1 MKKVLCALAVGAML
15 LLGCTKGLENRV
27 SVLEQKVASLE
38 EIVAAMDLEV
48 DGLSQIVSNLQDKVY
63 VTGVDPIKDAA
74 GNITG
79 YRISF
84 TEGEPVVISNGQTGP
99 QGDKGVAG
107 LTPTIDMFEGE
118 WYWKYEGG
126 DWILDSNGK
135 KIPAVK
141 KLDFEIG
148 ADGHLYVTIQDGSKI
163 DLGLVK
169 GADGQNGA
177 PGAPGEKGD
186 QGDAWFDAVT
196 VDEEAGTVTIS
207 VKDSEHDIVL
217 PLYQFTFKVTV
228 PENIPPTAGAEVELT
243 YAINEAAA
251 ATTVVRA
258 YPSKGL
264 EAVVDRTANKVVVTL
279 GTVAGYV
286 DLYAINNAT
295 GDIKA
300 QTVEFAAGELVTV
313 NVKETELV
321 LAPDASGA
329 VEIPVSTACQYDVV
343 VPDWA
348 TATVAPASKAV
359 RDEVI
364 TVKASAANTT
374 ANDFTGY
381 VVLKDKET
389 AAELFKVALVQ
400 KNYYPSLIADA
411 EGETIE
417 WAESFDIYRYESDI
431 PSGQPNISKKGV
443 FTIALSD
450 DFSKGVY
457 KISNM
462 FYADSYYGEGYQS
475 ISNKGGEYYADI
487 EGDVLTIMR
496 DGSVKSYGFSSDI
509 AVKYNAEDK
518 TFAID
523 TPVKAMVYY
532 APLANRQCFIANYTA
547 EVKQAPKELDP
558 ALAALVGTW
567 KESFTYQ
574 PTYGDP
580 VAYSD
585 NEFTIEATEDGK
597 LLVRNIAKF
606 SMHGSEGSGTWIA
619 ELSEDGKTLT
629 LSDENPNSPS
639 HNVAGP
645 VTGAIL
651 TLSDDGMTLSSEK
664 FLYSS
669 QYSPYLKDYVA
680 VKNAESANPLEQFV
694 GPWSETFV
702 NKPYS
707 WSSETVYS
715 GEFTVSVV
723 DGKLYFENMFGFGS
737 YGAGKFYGTL
747 SDDGKTISLEDAEQ
761 YGHPYFGPM
770 TYAGPI
776 TLTVEGNTLKVAS
789 AYDNAVANYVA
800 TKK

>member
-1 MKKVLCALAVGAML
+1 MKKVLCALAAGAML

-48 DGLSQIVSNLQDKVY
+48 DGLSQIVSNLQEKVY
-63 VTGVDPIKDAA
+63 VTGVTELKDAA
-74 GNITG
+74 GNVTG
-79 YRISF
+79 YEISF
-84 TEGEPVVISNGQTGP
+84 TQGNPVVISNGQTGP

-107 LTPTIDMFEGE
+107 LTPTIDMFDGE

-177 PGAPGEKGD
+177 PGDKGD

-228 PENIPPTAGAEVELT
+228 PENIPPTAGAEIELT

-264 EAVVDRTANKVVVTL
+264 EVVVDRTANKVVVTL

-389 AAELFKVALVQ
+389 TAELFKVAVVQ

-411 EGETIE
+411 EGETIQ
-417 WAESFDIYRYESDI
+417 WAESFDLYRYESDI
-431 PSGQPNISKKGV
+431 TTGKPKASIKNV
-443 FTIALSD
+443 FTVALSD

-462 FYADSYYGEGYQS
+462 FKADMYYNQGQM
-475 ISNKGGEYYADI
+475 ISNKGGEYYADV
-487 EGDVLTIMR
+487 EGNVLTIKYK
-496 DGSVKSYGFSSDI
+496 GSTLSYGFSKDFNLVYDAEAQTITSAAPI
-509 AVKYNAEDK
+509 A
-518 TFAID
+518 T
-523 TPVKAMVYY
+523 Y
-532 APLANRQCFIANYTA
+532 AYGGVLANRDCFVVNYSVAVKVEAPVQEGSIAGTWDQVASVGGSAANSTVTIAVDGTTVTLTDFLYAGVTVTGTLNGDTVTIPANTMISNSTGPITADLVLTISADKKTITAPDFNIGGWINVTGYTA
-547 EVKQAPKELDP
+547 TKQGGDDAESSFDVTAICGEYWETFSGFWPTAGTTVIEVSDDP
-558 ALAALVGTW
+558 NYDVKITFF
-567 KESFTYQ
+567 K
-574 PTYGDP
+574 PTYGTNYD
-580 VAYSD
+580 VAYGNVSGD
-585 NEFTIEATEDGK
+585 GKVITIAAFQSVMFGSCPEFTITVDGT
-597 LLVRNIAKF
+597 N
-606 SMHGSEGSGTWIA
+606 
-619 ELSEDGKTLT
+619 
-629 LSDENPNSPS
+629 
-639 HNVAGP
+639 
-645 VTGAIL
+645 
-651 TLSDDGMTLSSEK
+651 LSS
-664 FLYSS
+664 
-669 QYSPYLKDYVA
+669 DYGG
-680 VKNAESANPLEQFV
+680 NL
-694 GPWSETFV
+694 
-702 NKPYS
+702 
-707 WSSETVYS
+707 VY
-715 GEFTVSVV
+715 TA
-723 DGKLYFENMFGFGS
+723 M
-737 YGAGKFYGTL
+737 
-747 SDDGKTISLEDAEQ
+747 
-761 YGHPYFGPM
+761 
-770 TYAGPI
+770 
-776 TLTVEGNTLKVAS
+776 
-789 AYDNAVANYVA
+789 
-800 TKK
+800 KK

>member
-1 MKKVLCALAVGAML
+1 MKKVLCALAASAML

-48 DGLSQIVSNLQDKVY
+48 DGLSQIVSNLQNKVY

-74 GNITG
+74 GNVTG
-79 YRISF
+79 YEISF

-107 LTPTIDMFEGE
+107 LTPTIDMFTDGQ

-177 PGAPGEKGD
+177 PGEKGD

-196 VDEEAGTVTIS
+196 VNEEAGTVTIS

-389 AAELFKVALVQ
+389 AAELFKVAVVQ

-411 EGETIE
+411 EGETIQWE
-417 WAESFDIYRYESDI
+417 ETFDLYRYESDI
-431 PSGQPNISKKGV
+431 TTGKPKASFKNV
-443 FTIALSD
+443 FTVALSD

-462 FYADSYYGEGYQS
+462 FKADVYYNQGQMVS
-475 ISNKGGEYYADI
+475 AKGGEYYADI
-487 EGDVLTIMR
+487 EGNIVTIKTN
-496 DGSVKSYGFSSDI
+496 GSVMSYGFSKDFDLAYDAEAQTMTASAPI
-509 AVKYNAEDK
+509 AA
-518 TFAID
+518 
-523 TPVKAMVYY
+523 Y
-532 APLANRQCFIANYTA
+532 AYGGVLANRDCFVANYNVA
-547 EVKQAPKELDP
+547 VKQPEVPSGIDVTALYGTYNEDVADPYSITGVKETLVVSASDDSSYDLKMLFFYTEGESSSSYDMGYGKVSADGKSITVTIPGNSNFYGHVNDFVLNIEGETISGMYAGKYSYSASKPASFDVTALYGEYWETFSGYWPTPGTTVIEASDDP
-558 ALAALVGTW
+558 NYDVKITFFKPMYG
-567 KESFTYQ
+567 STY
-574 PTYGDP
+574 D
-580 VAYSD
+580 VAYGNVSGD
-585 NEFTIEATEDGK
+585 GKVITVAAFTSNMFGSCPEFTITVDGT
-597 LLVRNIAKF
+597 N
-606 SMHGSEGSGTWIA
+606 
-619 ELSEDGKTLT
+619 
-629 LSDENPNSPS
+629 
-639 HNVAGP
+639 
-645 VTGAIL
+645 
-651 TLSDDGMTLSSEK
+651 LSSNYGGN
-664 FLYSS
+664 LAYT
-669 QYSPYLKDYVA
+669 A
-680 VKNAESANPLEQFV
+680 VRK
-694 GPWSETFV
+694 
-702 NKPYS
+702 
-707 WSSETVYS
+707 
-715 GEFTVSVV
+715 
-723 DGKLYFENMFGFGS
+723 
-737 YGAGKFYGTL
+737 
-747 SDDGKTISLEDAEQ
+747 
-761 YGHPYFGPM
+761 
-770 TYAGPI
+770 
-776 TLTVEGNTLKVAS
+776 
-789 AYDNAVANYVA
+789 
-800 TKK
+800 

>member
-1 MKKVLCALAVGAML
+1 MKKVLCALAAGAML

-48 DGLSQIVSNLQDKVY
+48 DGLSQIVSNLQNKVY

-74 GNITG
+74 GNVTG
-79 YRISF
+79 YEISF

-107 LTPTIDMFEGE
+107 LTPTIDMFTDGQ

-177 PGAPGEKGD
+177 PGDKGD

-228 PENIPPTAGAEVELT
+228 PENIPPTAGAEIELT

-389 AAELFKVALVQ
+389 AAELFKVAVVQ

-411 EGETIE
+411 EGETIQ
-417 WAESFDIYRYESDI
+417 WAESFDLYRYESDI
-431 PSGQPNISKKGV
+431 TTGKPKASIKNV
-443 FTIALSD
+443 FTVALSD

-462 FYADSYYGEGYQS
+462 FKADMYYNQGQM
-475 ISNKGGEYYADI
+475 ISNKGGEYYADV
-487 EGDVLTIMR
+487 EGNVLTIKYK
-496 DGSVKSYGFSSDI
+496 GSTLSYGFSKDFNLVYDAEAQTITSAAPI
-509 AVKYNAEDK
+509 A
-518 TFAID
+518 T
-523 TPVKAMVYY
+523 Y
-532 APLANRQCFIANYTA
+532 AYGGVLANRDCFVVNYSVAVKVEAPVQEGSIAGTWDQVASVGGSAANSTVTIAVDGTTVTLTDFLYAGVTVTGTLNGDTVTIPANTMISNSTGPITADLVLTISADKKTITAPDFNIGGWINVTGYTA
-547 EVKQAPKELDP
+547 TKQGGDDAESSFDVTAICGEYWETFSGFWPTAGTTVIEVSDDP
-558 ALAALVGTW
+558 NYDVKITFF
-567 KESFTYQ
+567 K
-574 PTYGDP
+574 PTYGTNYD
-580 VAYSD
+580 VAYGNVSGD
-585 NEFTIEATEDGK
+585 GKVITIAAFQSVMFGSCPEFTITVDGT
-597 LLVRNIAKF
+597 N
-606 SMHGSEGSGTWIA
+606 
-619 ELSEDGKTLT
+619 
-629 LSDENPNSPS
+629 
-639 HNVAGP
+639 
-645 VTGAIL
+645 
-651 TLSDDGMTLSSEK
+651 LSS
-664 FLYSS
+664 
-669 QYSPYLKDYVA
+669 DYGG
-680 VKNAESANPLEQFV
+680 NL
-694 GPWSETFV
+694 
-702 NKPYS
+702 
-707 WSSETVYS
+707 VY
-715 GEFTVSVV
+715 TA
-723 DGKLYFENMFGFGS
+723 M
-737 YGAGKFYGTL
+737 
-747 SDDGKTISLEDAEQ
+747 
-761 YGHPYFGPM
+761 
-770 TYAGPI
+770 
-776 TLTVEGNTLKVAS
+776 
-789 AYDNAVANYVA
+789 
-800 TKK
+800 KK

>member
-1 MKKVLCALAVGAML
+1 MKKVLCALAAGAML

-48 DGLSQIVSNLQDKVY
+48 DGLSQIVSNLQNKVY

-74 GNITG
+74 GNVTG
-79 YRISF
+79 YEISF

-107 LTPTIDMFEGE
+107 LTPTIDMFTDGQ

-177 PGAPGEKGD
+177 PGDKGD

-228 PENIPPTAGAEVELT
+228 PENIPPTAGAEIELT

-264 EAVVDRTANKVVVTL
+264 EVVVDRTANKVVVTL

-389 AAELFKVALVQ
+389 AAELFKVAVVQ

-411 EGETIE
+411 EGETIQ
-417 WAESFDIYRYESDI
+417 WAESFDLYRYESDI
-431 PSGQPNISKKGV
+431 TTGKPKASIKNV
-443 FTIALSD
+443 FTVALSD

-462 FYADSYYGEGYQS
+462 FKADMYYNQGQM
-475 ISNKGGEYYADI
+475 ISNKGGEYYADV
-487 EGDVLTIMR
+487 EGNVLTIKYK
-496 DGSVKSYGFSSDI
+496 GSTLSYGFSKDFNLVYDAEAQTITSAAPI
-509 AVKYNAEDK
+509 A
-518 TFAID
+518 T
-523 TPVKAMVYY
+523 Y
-532 APLANRQCFIANYTA
+532 AYGGVLANRDCFVVNYSVAVKVEAPVQEGSIAGTWDQVASVGGSAANSTVTIAVDGTTVTLTDFLYAGVTVTGTLNGDTVTIPANTMISNSTGPITADLVLTISADKKTITAPDFNIGGWINVTGYTA
-547 EVKQAPKELDP
+547 TKQGGDDAESSFDVTAICGEYWETFSGFWPTAGTTVIEVSDDP
-558 ALAALVGTW
+558 NYDVKITFF
-567 KESFTYQ
+567 K
-574 PTYGDP
+574 PTYGTNYD
-580 VAYSD
+580 VAYGNVSGD
-585 NEFTIEATEDGK
+585 GKVITIAAFQSVMFGSCPEFTITVDGT
-597 LLVRNIAKF
+597 N
-606 SMHGSEGSGTWIA
+606 
-619 ELSEDGKTLT
+619 
-629 LSDENPNSPS
+629 
-639 HNVAGP
+639 
-645 VTGAIL
+645 
-651 TLSDDGMTLSSEK
+651 LSS
-664 FLYSS
+664 
-669 QYSPYLKDYVA
+669 DYGG
-680 VKNAESANPLEQFV
+680 NL
-694 GPWSETFV
+694 
-702 NKPYS
+702 
-707 WSSETVYS
+707 VY
-715 GEFTVSVV
+715 TA
-723 DGKLYFENMFGFGS
+723 M
-737 YGAGKFYGTL
+737 
-747 SDDGKTISLEDAEQ
+747 
-761 YGHPYFGPM
+761 
-770 TYAGPI
+770 
-776 TLTVEGNTLKVAS
+776 
-789 AYDNAVANYVA
+789 
-800 TKK
+800 KK

>member
-1 MKKVLCALAVGAML
+1 MKKVLCALAAGAML

-48 DGLSQIVSNLQDKVY
+48 DGLSQIVSNLQNKVY

-74 GNITG
+74 GNVTG
-79 YRISF
+79 YEISF

-107 LTPTIDMFEGE
+107 LTPTIDMFDGE

-264 EAVVDRTANKVVVTL
+264 EVVVDRTANKVVVTL

-389 AAELFKVALVQ
+389 AAELFKVAVVQ

-411 EGETIE
+411 EGETIQWE
-417 WAESFDIYRYESDI
+417 ETFDLYRYESDI
-431 PSGQPNISKKGV
+431 TSGKPKASIKNV
-443 FTIALSD
+443 FTVALSD

-462 FYADSYYGEGYQS
+462 FKADMYYNQGQM
-475 ISNKGGEYYADI
+475 ISNKGGEYYADV
-487 EGDVLTIMR
+487 EGNVLTIKYK
-496 DGSVKSYGFSSDI
+496 GSTLSYGFSKDINLVYDAEAQTITAAALIATYAYGGVLANKECFVVNYSVAVKVEAPVQEGSIAGTWDQVASVGGAAANSTVTI
-509 AVKYNAEDK
+509 AVDGTTVTLTDFLYEGVVVTGTLNG
-518 TFAID
+518 D
-523 TPVKAMVYY
+523 TITIPE
-532 APLANRQCFIANYTA
+532 YTMISTSTG
-547 EVKQAPKELDP
+547 P
-558 ALAALVGTW
+558 
-567 KESFTYQ
+567 
-574 PTYGDP
+574 
-580 VAYSD
+580 
-585 NEFTIEATEDGK
+585 I
-597 LLVRNIAKF
+597 
-606 SMHGSEGSGTWIA
+606 IA
-619 ELSEDGKTLT
+619 ELVLTISADKKTIT
-629 LSDENPNSPS
+629 APDF
-639 HNVAGP
+639 NVGGWID
-645 VTGAIL
+645 VTGYTATKQGGDDAESSFDVTAICGEYWE
-651 TLSDDGMTLSSEK
+651 TFSGYWPTPGTTVIEVSDDPNYDVKMTFFKPMYGST
-664 FLYSS
+664 Y
-669 QYSPYLKDYVA
+669 DVA
-680 VKNAESANPLEQFV
+680 YGTVNAD
-694 GPWSETFV
+694 G
-702 NKPYS
+702 
-707 WSSETVYS
+707 TVITIAA
-715 GEFTVSVV
+715 FTS
-723 DGKLYFENMFGFGS
+723 NMFGPCSAFDITVD
-737 YGAGKFYGTL
+737 GTNL
-747 SDDGKTISLEDAEQ
+747 SGN
-761 YGHPYFGPM
+761 
-770 TYAGPI
+770 YAGA
-776 TLTVEGNTLKVAS
+776 L
-789 AYDNAVANYVA
+789 AYTAI
-800 TKK
+800 KK

>member
-1 MKKVLCALAVGAML
+1 MKKVLCALAAGAML

-48 DGLSQIVSNLQDKVY
+48 DGLSQIVSNLQNKVY

-74 GNITG
+74 GNVTG
-79 YRISF
+79 YEISF

-99 QGDKGVAG
+99 QGDKGIAG
-107 LTPTIDMFEGE
+107 LTPTIDMFTDGQ

-177 PGAPGEKGD
+177 PGDKGD

-228 PENIPPTAGAEVELT
+228 PENIPPTAGAEIELT

-389 AAELFKVALVQ
+389 AAELFKVAVVQ

-411 EGETIE
+411 EGETIQ
-417 WAESFDIYRYESDI
+417 WAESFDLYRYESDI
-431 PSGQPNISKKGV
+431 TTGKPKASIKNV
-443 FTIALSD
+443 FTVALSD

-462 FYADSYYGEGYQS
+462 FKADMYYNQGQM
-475 ISNKGGEYYADI
+475 ISNKGGEYYADV
-487 EGDVLTIMR
+487 EGNVLTIKYK
-496 DGSVKSYGFSSDI
+496 GSTLSYGFSKDFNLVYDAEAQTITSAAPI
-509 AVKYNAEDK
+509 A
-518 TFAID
+518 T
-523 TPVKAMVYY
+523 Y
-532 APLANRQCFIANYTA
+532 AYGGVLANRDCFVVNYSVAVKVEAPVQEGSIAGTWDQVASVGGSAANSTVTIAVDGTTVTLTDFLYAGVTVTGTLNGDTVTIPANTMISNSTGPITADLVLTISADKKTITAPDFNIGGWINVTGYTA
-547 EVKQAPKELDP
+547 TKQGGDDAESSFDVTAICGEYWETFSGFWPTAGTTVIEVSDDP
-558 ALAALVGTW
+558 NYDVKITFF
-567 KESFTYQ
+567 K
-574 PTYGDP
+574 PTYGTNYD
-580 VAYSD
+580 VAYGNVSGD
-585 NEFTIEATEDGK
+585 GKVITIAAFQSVMFGSCPEFTITVDGT
-597 LLVRNIAKF
+597 N
-606 SMHGSEGSGTWIA
+606 
-619 ELSEDGKTLT
+619 
-629 LSDENPNSPS
+629 
-639 HNVAGP
+639 
-645 VTGAIL
+645 
-651 TLSDDGMTLSSEK
+651 LSS
-664 FLYSS
+664 
-669 QYSPYLKDYVA
+669 DYGG
-680 VKNAESANPLEQFV
+680 NL
-694 GPWSETFV
+694 
-702 NKPYS
+702 
-707 WSSETVYS
+707 VY
-715 GEFTVSVV
+715 TA
-723 DGKLYFENMFGFGS
+723 M
-737 YGAGKFYGTL
+737 
-747 SDDGKTISLEDAEQ
+747 
-761 YGHPYFGPM
+761 
-770 TYAGPI
+770 
-776 TLTVEGNTLKVAS
+776 
-789 AYDNAVANYVA
+789 
-800 TKK
+800 KK

>member
-1 MKKVLCALAVGAML
+1 MKKVLCALAAGAML

-48 DGLSQIVSNLQDKVY
+48 DGLSQIVSNLQNKEY

-74 GNITG
+74 GNVTG
-79 YRISF
+79 YEISF

-107 LTPTIDMFEGE
+107 LTPTIDMFDGE

-169 GADGQNGA
+169 GADGQN
-177 PGAPGEKGD
+177 GAPGEKGD

-264 EAVVDRTANKVVVTL
+264 EVVVDRTANKVVVTL

-389 AAELFKVALVQ
+389 AAELFKVAVVQ

-411 EGETIE
+411 EGETIQ
-417 WAESFDIYRYESDI
+417 WAESFDLYRYESDI
-431 PSGQPNISKKGV
+431 TTGKPKASIKNV
-443 FTIALSD
+443 FTVALSD

-462 FYADSYYGEGYQS
+462 FKADMYYNQGQM
-475 ISNKGGEYYADI
+475 ISNKGGEYYADV
-487 EGDVLTIMR
+487 EGNVLTIKYK
-496 DGSVKSYGFSSDI
+496 GSTLSYGFSKDFNLVYDAEAQTITSAAPI
-509 AVKYNAEDK
+509 A
-518 TFAID
+518 T
-523 TPVKAMVYY
+523 Y
-532 APLANRQCFIANYTA
+532 AYGGVLANRDCFVVNYSVAVKVEAPVQEGSIAGTWDQVASVGGSAANSTVTIAVDGTTVTLTDFLYAGVTVTGTLNGDTVTIPANTMISNSTGPITADLVLTISADKKTITAPDFNIGGWINVTGYTA
-547 EVKQAPKELDP
+547 TKQGGDDAESSFDVTAICGEYWETFSGFWPTAGTTVIEVSDDP
-558 ALAALVGTW
+558 NYDVKITFF
-567 KESFTYQ
+567 K
-574 PTYGDP
+574 PTYGTNYD
-580 VAYSD
+580 VAYGNVSGD
-585 NEFTIEATEDGK
+585 GKVITIAAFQSVMFGSCPEFTITVDGT
-597 LLVRNIAKF
+597 N
-606 SMHGSEGSGTWIA
+606 
-619 ELSEDGKTLT
+619 
-629 LSDENPNSPS
+629 
-639 HNVAGP
+639 
-645 VTGAIL
+645 
-651 TLSDDGMTLSSEK
+651 LSS
-664 FLYSS
+664 
-669 QYSPYLKDYVA
+669 DYGG
-680 VKNAESANPLEQFV
+680 NL
-694 GPWSETFV
+694 
-702 NKPYS
+702 
-707 WSSETVYS
+707 VY
-715 GEFTVSVV
+715 TA
-723 DGKLYFENMFGFGS
+723 M
-737 YGAGKFYGTL
+737 
-747 SDDGKTISLEDAEQ
+747 
-761 YGHPYFGPM
+761 
-770 TYAGPI
+770 
-776 TLTVEGNTLKVAS
+776 
-789 AYDNAVANYVA
+789 
-800 TKK
+800 KK

>member
-1 MKKVLCALAVGAML
+1 MKKVLCALAAGAML

-38 EIVAAMDLEV
+38 EIVAALDVEMDGVSNIL
-48 DGLSQIVSNLQDKVY
+48 SNLQDKVY
-63 VTGVDPIKDAA
+63 VTGVTELKDAA
-74 GNITG
+74 GNVTG
-79 YRISF
+79 YEISF

-107 LTPTIDMFEGE
+107 LTPTIDMFTDGQ

-177 PGAPGEKGD
+177 PGDKGD

-228 PENIPPTAGAEVELT
+228 PENIPPTAGAEIELT

-264 EAVVDRTANKVVVTL
+264 EVVVDRTANKVVVTL

-389 AAELFKVALVQ
+389 AAELFKVAVVQ

-411 EGETIE
+411 EGETIQ
-417 WAESFDIYRYESDI
+417 WAESFDLYRYESDI
-431 PSGQPNISKKGV
+431 TTGKPKASIKNV
-443 FTIALSD
+443 FTVALSD

-462 FYADSYYGEGYQS
+462 FKADMYYNQGQM
-475 ISNKGGEYYADI
+475 ISNKGGEYYADV
-487 EGDVLTIMR
+487 EGNVLTIKYK
-496 DGSVKSYGFSSDI
+496 GSTLSYGFSKDFNLVYDAEAQTITSAAPI
-509 AVKYNAEDK
+509 A
-518 TFAID
+518 T
-523 TPVKAMVYY
+523 Y
-532 APLANRQCFIANYTA
+532 AYGGVLANRDCFVVNYSVAVKVEAPVQEGSIAGTWDQVASVGGSAANSTVTIAVDGTTVTLTDFLYAGVTVTGTLNGDTVTIPANTMISNSTGPITADLVLTISADKKTITAPDFNIGGWINVTGYTA
-547 EVKQAPKELDP
+547 TKQGGDDAESSFDVTAICGEYWETFSGFWPTAGTTVIEVSDDP
-558 ALAALVGTW
+558 NYDVKITFF
-567 KESFTYQ
+567 K
-574 PTYGDP
+574 PTYGTNYD
-580 VAYSD
+580 VAYGNVSGD
-585 NEFTIEATEDGK
+585 GKVITIAAFQSVMFGSCPEFTITVDGT
-597 LLVRNIAKF
+597 N
-606 SMHGSEGSGTWIA
+606 
-619 ELSEDGKTLT
+619 
-629 LSDENPNSPS
+629 
-639 HNVAGP
+639 
-645 VTGAIL
+645 
-651 TLSDDGMTLSSEK
+651 LSSNYGGN
-664 FLYSS
+664 LAYT
-669 QYSPYLKDYVA
+669 A
-680 VKNAESANPLEQFV
+680 VRK
-694 GPWSETFV
+694 
-702 NKPYS
+702 
-707 WSSETVYS
+707 
-715 GEFTVSVV
+715 
-723 DGKLYFENMFGFGS
+723 
-737 YGAGKFYGTL
+737 
-747 SDDGKTISLEDAEQ
+747 
-761 YGHPYFGPM
+761 
-770 TYAGPI
+770 
-776 TLTVEGNTLKVAS
+776 
-789 AYDNAVANYVA
+789 
-800 TKK
+800 

>member
-1 MKKVLCALAVGAML
+1 MKKVLCALAAGAML

-48 DGLSQIVSNLQDKVY
+48 DGLSQIVSNLQNKVY

-74 GNITG
+74 GNVTG
-79 YRISF
+79 YEISF

-99 QGDKGVAG
+99 QGDKGIAG
-107 LTPTIDMFEGE
+107 LTPTIDMFTDGQ

-177 PGAPGEKGD
+177 PGDKGD

-228 PENIPPTAGAEVELT
+228 PENIPPTAGAEIELT

-264 EAVVDRTANKVVVTL
+264 EVVVDRTANKVVVTL

-389 AAELFKVALVQ
+389 AAELFKVAVVQ

-411 EGETIE
+411 EGETIQ
-417 WAESFDIYRYESDI
+417 WAESFDLYRYESDI
-431 PSGQPNISKKGV
+431 TTGKPKASFKNV
-443 FTIALSD
+443 FTVALSD

-462 FYADSYYGEGYQS
+462 FKADMYYNQGQM
-475 ISNKGGEYYADI
+475 ISNKGGEYYADV
-487 EGDVLTIMR
+487 EGNVLTIKYK
-496 DGSVKSYGFSSDI
+496 GSTLSYGFSKDFNLVYDAEAQTITSAAPI
-509 AVKYNAEDK
+509 A
-518 TFAID
+518 T
-523 TPVKAMVYY
+523 Y
-532 APLANRQCFIANYTA
+532 AYGGVLANRDCFVVNYSVAVKVEAPVQEGSIAGTWDQVASVGGSAANSTVTIAVDGTTVTLTDFLYAGVTVTGTLNGDTVTIPANTMISNSTGPITADLVLTISADKKTITAPDFNIGGWINVTGYTA
-547 EVKQAPKELDP
+547 TKQGGDDAESSFDVTAICGEYWETFSGFWPTAGTTVIEVSDDP
-558 ALAALVGTW
+558 NYDVKITFF
-567 KESFTYQ
+567 K
-574 PTYGDP
+574 PTYGTNYD
-580 VAYSD
+580 VAYGNVSGD
-585 NEFTIEATEDGK
+585 GKVITIAAFQSVMFGSCPEFTITVDGT
-597 LLVRNIAKF
+597 N
-606 SMHGSEGSGTWIA
+606 
-619 ELSEDGKTLT
+619 
-629 LSDENPNSPS
+629 
-639 HNVAGP
+639 
-645 VTGAIL
+645 
-651 TLSDDGMTLSSEK
+651 LSS
-664 FLYSS
+664 
-669 QYSPYLKDYVA
+669 DYGG
-680 VKNAESANPLEQFV
+680 NL
-694 GPWSETFV
+694 
-702 NKPYS
+702 
-707 WSSETVYS
+707 VY
-715 GEFTVSVV
+715 TA
-723 DGKLYFENMFGFGS
+723 M
-737 YGAGKFYGTL
+737 
-747 SDDGKTISLEDAEQ
+747 
-761 YGHPYFGPM
+761 
-770 TYAGPI
+770 
-776 TLTVEGNTLKVAS
+776 
-789 AYDNAVANYVA
+789 
-800 TKK
+800 KK

>member
-1 MKKVLCALAVGAML
+1 ML

-38 EIVAAMDLEV
+38 EIVAALDVEMDGVSNIL
-48 DGLSQIVSNLQDKVY
+48 SNLQDKVY
-63 VTGVDPIKDAA
+63 VTGVTELKDAA
-74 GNITG
+74 GNVTG
-79 YRISF
+79 YEISF

-107 LTPTIDMFEGE
+107 LTPTIDMFDGE

-177 PGAPGEKGD
+177 PGEKGD

-228 PENIPPTAGAEVELT
+228 PENIPPTAGADVELT

-389 AAELFKVALVQ
+389 AAELFKVAVVQ

-411 EGETIE
+411 EGETIQWE
-417 WAESFDIYRYESDI
+417 ETFDLYRYESDI
-431 PSGQPNISKKGV
+431 TTGKPKASFKNV
-443 FTIALSD
+443 FTVALSD

-462 FYADSYYGEGYQS
+462 FKADVYYNQGQM
-475 ISNKGGEYYADI
+475 ISGKGGEYYADV
-487 EGDVLTIMR
+487 EGNVLTINCKE
-496 DGSVKSYGFSSDI
+496 SVISYHFSDDI
-509 AVKYNAEDK
+509 ELVYDAEAQ
-518 TFAID
+518 TMTASAPIA
-523 TPVKAMVYY
+523 TY
-532 APLANRQCFIANYTA
+532 AYGGVLANRDCFVANYNVA
-547 EVKQAPKELDP
+547 VKQPEVPSGIDVTALYGTYNEDVADPYSITGVKETLVVSASDDSSYDLKMLFFYTEGETSYSYDMGYGKVSADGKSITVTIPGNSNFYGPVNDFVLNIEGETISGMYAGKYSYSASKPASFDVTAICGEYWETFSGYWPAPGTTVIEVSDDP
-558 ALAALVGTW
+558 NYDVKITFFKPMYG
-567 KESFTYQ
+567 STY
-574 PTYGDP
+574 D
-580 VAYSD
+580 VAYGNVSGD
-585 NEFTIEATEDGK
+585 GKVITVAAFTSNMFGACPEFTITVDGTNLSSDYGGK
-597 LLVRNIAKF
+597 L
-606 SMHGSEGSGTWIA
+606 
-619 ELSEDGKTLT
+619 
-629 LSDENPNSPS
+629 
-639 HNVAGP
+639 
-645 VTGAIL
+645 
-651 TLSDDGMTLSSEK
+651 
-664 FLYSS
+664 
-669 QYSPYLKDYVA
+669 
-680 VKNAESANPLEQFV
+680 
-694 GPWSETFV
+694 
-702 NKPYS
+702 
-707 WSSETVYS
+707 
-715 GEFTVSVV
+715 
-723 DGKLYFENMFGFGS
+723 
-737 YGAGKFYGTL
+737 
-747 SDDGKTISLEDAEQ
+747 
-761 YGHPYFGPM
+761 
-770 TYAGPI
+770 TYTAM
-776 TLTVEGNTLKVAS
+776 
-789 AYDNAVANYVA
+789 
-800 TKK
+800 KK

>member
-1 MKKVLCALAVGAML
+1 MKKVLCALAAGAML

-48 DGLSQIVSNLQDKVY
+48 DGLSQIVSNLQNKVY

-74 GNITG
+74 GNVTG
-79 YRISF
+79 YEISF

-107 LTPTIDMFEGE
+107 LTPTIDMFDGE

-126 DWILDSNGK
+126 DWILDSNGN

-177 PGAPGEKGD
+177 PGDKGD

-228 PENIPPTAGAEVELT
+228 PENIPPTAGAEIELT

-264 EAVVDRTANKVVVTL
+264 EVVVDRTANKVVVTL

-389 AAELFKVALVQ
+389 AAELFKVAVVQ

-411 EGETIE
+411 EGETIQ
-417 WAESFDIYRYESDI
+417 WAESFDLYRYESDI
-431 PSGQPNISKKGV
+431 TTGKPKASIKNV
-443 FTIALSD
+443 FTVALSD

-462 FYADSYYGEGYQS
+462 FKADMYYNQGQM
-475 ISNKGGEYYADI
+475 ISNKGGEYYADV
-487 EGDVLTIMR
+487 EGNVLTIKYK
-496 DGSVKSYGFSSDI
+496 GSTLSYGFSKDFNLVYDAEAQTITSAAPI
-509 AVKYNAEDK
+509 A
-518 TFAID
+518 T
-523 TPVKAMVYY
+523 Y
-532 APLANRQCFIANYTA
+532 AYGGVLANRDCFVVNYSVAVKVEAPVQEGSIAGTWDQVASVGGSAANSTVTIAVDGTTVTLTDFLYAGVTVTGTLNGDTVTIPANTMISNSTGPITADLVLTISADKKTITAPDFNIGGWINVTGYTA
-547 EVKQAPKELDP
+547 TKQGGDDAESSFDVTAICGEYWETFSGFWPTAGTTVIEVSDDP
-558 ALAALVGTW
+558 NYDVKITFF
-567 KESFTYQ
+567 K
-574 PTYGDP
+574 PTYGTNYD
-580 VAYSD
+580 VAYGNVSGD
-585 NEFTIEATEDGK
+585 GKVITIAAFQSVMFGSCPEFTITVDGT
-597 LLVRNIAKF
+597 N
-606 SMHGSEGSGTWIA
+606 
-619 ELSEDGKTLT
+619 
-629 LSDENPNSPS
+629 
-639 HNVAGP
+639 
-645 VTGAIL
+645 
-651 TLSDDGMTLSSEK
+651 LSS
-664 FLYSS
+664 
-669 QYSPYLKDYVA
+669 DYGG
-680 VKNAESANPLEQFV
+680 NL
-694 GPWSETFV
+694 
-702 NKPYS
+702 
-707 WSSETVYS
+707 VY
-715 GEFTVSVV
+715 TA
-723 DGKLYFENMFGFGS
+723 M
-737 YGAGKFYGTL
+737 
-747 SDDGKTISLEDAEQ
+747 
-761 YGHPYFGPM
+761 
-770 TYAGPI
+770 
-776 TLTVEGNTLKVAS
+776 
-789 AYDNAVANYVA
+789 
-800 TKK
+800 KK

>member
-1 MKKVLCALAVGAML
+1 MKKVLCALAAGAML

-48 DGLSQIVSNLQDKVY
+48 DGLSQIVSNLQHKVY

-74 GNITG
+74 GNVTG
-79 YRISF
+79 YEISF

-99 QGDKGVAG
+99 QGDKGIAG
-107 LTPTIDMFEGE
+107 LTPTIDMFTDGQ

-126 DWILDSNGK
+126 DWILDSNGM

-177 PGAPGEKGD
+177 PGDKGD

-228 PENIPPTAGAEVELT
+228 PENIPPTAGAEIELT

-264 EAVVDRTANKVVVTL
+264 EVVVDRTANKVVVTL

-389 AAELFKVALVQ
+389 AAELFKVAVVQ

-411 EGETIE
+411 EGETIQ
-417 WAESFDIYRYESDI
+417 WAESFDLYRYESDI
-431 PSGQPNISKKGV
+431 TTGKPKASIKNV
-443 FTIALSD
+443 FTVALSD

-462 FYADSYYGEGYQS
+462 FKADMYYNQGQM
-475 ISNKGGEYYADI
+475 ISNKGGEYYADV
-487 EGDVLTIMR
+487 EGNVLTIKYK
-496 DGSVKSYGFSSDI
+496 GSTLSYGFSKDFNLVYDAEAQTITSAAPI
-509 AVKYNAEDK
+509 A
-518 TFAID
+518 T
-523 TPVKAMVYY
+523 Y
-532 APLANRQCFIANYTA
+532 AYGGVLANRDCFVVNYSVAVKVEAPVQEGSIAGTWDQVASVGGSAANSTVTIAVDGTTVTLTDFLYAGVTVTGTLNGDTVTIPANTMISNSTGPITADLVLTISADKKTITAPDFNIGGWINVTGYTA
-547 EVKQAPKELDP
+547 TKQGGDDAESSFDVTAICGEYWETFSGFWPTAGTTVIEVSDDP
-558 ALAALVGTW
+558 NYDVKITFF
-567 KESFTYQ
+567 K
-574 PTYGDP
+574 PTYGTNYD
-580 VAYSD
+580 VAYGNVSGD
-585 NEFTIEATEDGK
+585 GKVITIAAFQSVMFGSCPEFTITVDGT
-597 LLVRNIAKF
+597 N
-606 SMHGSEGSGTWIA
+606 
-619 ELSEDGKTLT
+619 
-629 LSDENPNSPS
+629 
-639 HNVAGP
+639 
-645 VTGAIL
+645 
-651 TLSDDGMTLSSEK
+651 LSS
-664 FLYSS
+664 
-669 QYSPYLKDYVA
+669 DYGG
-680 VKNAESANPLEQFV
+680 NL
-694 GPWSETFV
+694 
-702 NKPYS
+702 
-707 WSSETVYS
+707 VY
-715 GEFTVSVV
+715 TA
-723 DGKLYFENMFGFGS
+723 M
-737 YGAGKFYGTL
+737 
-747 SDDGKTISLEDAEQ
+747 
-761 YGHPYFGPM
+761 
-770 TYAGPI
+770 
-776 TLTVEGNTLKVAS
+776 
-789 AYDNAVANYVA
+789 
-800 TKK
+800 KK

>member
-1 MKKVLCALAVGAML
+1 MKKVLCALAAGAML

-38 EIVAAMDLEV
+38 EIVAALDVEMDGVSNIL
-48 DGLSQIVSNLQDKVY
+48 SNLQDKVY
-63 VTGVDPIKDAA
+63 VTGVTELKDAA
-74 GNITG
+74 GNVTG
-79 YRISF
+79 YEISF

-107 LTPTIDMFEGE
+107 LTPTIDMFDGE

-177 PGAPGEKGD
+177 PGDKGD

-228 PENIPPTAGAEVELT
+228 PENVPPTAGAEVELT

-264 EAVVDRTANKVVVTL
+264 EVVVDRTANKVVVTL

-389 AAELFKVALVQ
+389 AAELFKVAVVQ

-411 EGETIE
+411 EGETIQWE
-417 WAESFDIYRYESDI
+417 ETFDLYRYESDI
-431 PSGQPNISKKGV
+431 TTGKPKASFKNV
-443 FTIALSD
+443 FTVALSD

-462 FYADSYYGEGYQS
+462 FKADVYYNQGQM
-475 ISNKGGEYYADI
+475 ISGKGGEYYADV
-487 EGDVLTIMR
+487 EGNVLTINCKE
-496 DGSVKSYGFSSDI
+496 SVISYHFSDDI
-509 AVKYNAEDK
+509 ELVYDAEAQ
-518 TFAID
+518 TMTASAPIA
-523 TPVKAMVYY
+523 TY
-532 APLANRQCFIANYTA
+532 AYGGVLANRDCFVANYNVA
-547 EVKQAPKELDP
+547 VKQPEVPSGIDVTALYGTYNEDVADPYSITGVKETLVVSASDDSSYDLKMLFFYTEGETSYSYDMGYGKVSADGKSITVTIPGNSNFYGPVNDFVLNIEGETISGMYAGKYSYSASKPASFDVTAICGEYWETFSGIWPAPGTTVIEVSDDP
-558 ALAALVGTW
+558 NYDVKITFFKPMYG
-567 KESFTYQ
+567 STY
-574 PTYGDP
+574 D
-580 VAYSD
+580 VAYGNVSGD
-585 NEFTIEATEDGK
+585 GKVITVAAFTSNMFGSCPEFTITVDGT
-597 LLVRNIAKF
+597 N
-606 SMHGSEGSGTWIA
+606 
-619 ELSEDGKTLT
+619 
-629 LSDENPNSPS
+629 
-639 HNVAGP
+639 
-645 VTGAIL
+645 
-651 TLSDDGMTLSSEK
+651 LSSNYGGN
-664 FLYSS
+664 LAYT
-669 QYSPYLKDYVA
+669 A
-680 VKNAESANPLEQFV
+680 VRK
-694 GPWSETFV
+694 
-702 NKPYS
+702 
-707 WSSETVYS
+707 
-715 GEFTVSVV
+715 
-723 DGKLYFENMFGFGS
+723 
-737 YGAGKFYGTL
+737 
-747 SDDGKTISLEDAEQ
+747 
-761 YGHPYFGPM
+761 
-770 TYAGPI
+770 
-776 TLTVEGNTLKVAS
+776 
-789 AYDNAVANYVA
+789 
-800 TKK
+800 

>member
-1 MKKVLCALAVGAML
+1 MKKVLCALAAGAML

-48 DGLSQIVSNLQDKVY
+48 DGLSQIVSNLQEKVY
-63 VTGVDPIKDAA
+63 VTGVTELKDAA
-74 GNITG
+74 GNVTG
-79 YRISF
+79 YEISF
-84 TEGEPVVISNGQTGP
+84 TQGNPVVISNGQTGP

-107 LTPTIDMFEGE
+107 LTPTIDMFDGE

-177 PGAPGEKGD
+177 PGDKGD

-228 PENIPPTAGAEVELT
+228 PENIPPTAGAEIELT

-264 EAVVDRTANKVVVTL
+264 EVVVDRTANKVVVTL

-359 RDEVI
+359 RDEAI

-389 AAELFKVALVQ
+389 AAELFKVAVVQ
-400 KNYYPSLIADA
+400 KNYYPSLIADEA
-411 EGETIE
+411 GEAIQWE
-417 WAESFDIYRYESDI
+417 ESFGLYKGTNESAAKTFKNTF
-431 PSGQPNISKKGV
+431 S
-443 FTIALSD
+443 FELSD
-450 DFSKGVY
+450 DFSKGAY
-457 KISNM
+457 KVKNM
-462 FYADSYYGEGYQS
+462 FYAESYFDNNGQPV
-475 ISNKGGEYYADI
+475 SNKGGEYYADV
-487 EGDVLTIMR
+487 EGNTLTLYR
-496 DGSVKSYGFSSDI
+496 EGAQKSYGFTADVVVSYDASAMTFAMAETSVGYVQGIGSDI
-509 AVKYNAEDK
+509 RIKGYQAV
-518 TFAID
+518 
-523 TPVKAMVYY
+523 VYVE
-532 APLANRQCFIANYTA
+532 APAAGDSEF
-547 EVKQAPKELDP
+547 V
-558 ALAALVGTW
+558 ALLGDY
-567 KESFTYQ
+567 KESFADGSY
-574 PTYGDP
+574 YGSP
-580 VAYSD
+580 SKGTLTIAVSD
-585 NEFTIEATEDGK
+585 NADYDLKMTFFGGTKAATT
-597 LLVRNIAKF
+597 VYANV
-606 SMHGSEGSGTWIA
+606 
-619 ELSEDGKTLT
+619 SEDGKTIT
-629 LSDENPNSPS
+629 TVQPS
-639 HNVAGP
+639 GY
-645 VTGAIL
+645 T
-651 TLSDDGMTLSSEK
+651 
-664 FLYSS
+664 
-669 QYSPYLKDYVA
+669 
-680 VKNAESANPLEQFV
+680 
-694 GPWSETFV
+694 
-702 NKPYS
+702 
-707 WSSETVYS
+707 
-715 GEFTVSVV
+715 
-723 DGKLYFENMFGFGS
+723 NM
-737 YGAGKFYGTL
+737 GKFYASTLTVDGNVIWGTL
-747 SDDGKTISLEDAEQ
+747 KFDYPTISDYSATKLVNWAETLKGEYTESFADGSYYGNPSKGTLTIAVSDNADYDLKMTFFGGTKAATTVYANVSEDGKTITTVQPSG
-761 YGHPYFGPM
+761 YTNMGKF
-770 TYAGPI
+770 YAS
-776 TLTVEGNTLKVAS
+776 TLTVDGNVIWGTLKFDYPTINDYS
-789 AYDNAVANYVA
+789 A

>member
-1 MKKVLCALAVGAML
+1 ML
-15 LLGCTKGLENRV
+15 FSGCVKSLEDRV

-38 EIVAAMDLEV
+38 EIVAALDAEMDGVSTIL
-48 DGLSQIVSNLQDKVY
+48 SNLQSKVY
-63 VTGVDPIKDAA
+63 VTGVTELKDAA
-74 GNITG
+74 GNVIG
-79 YRISF
+79 FEIAF
-84 TEGEPVVISNGQTGP
+84 TEGQPVRIYNGQTGP

-141 KLDFEIG
+141 KLDFEVG
-148 ADGHLYVTIQDGSKI
+148 EDGHLYVTIQDGSKI
-163 DLGLVK
+163 DLGVVK
-169 GADGQNGA
+169 GADGAQGETGA
-177 PGAPGEKGD
+177 TGATGAAGAAGAQGPQGETGAQGPQGEKGD
-186 QGDAWFDAVT
+186 QGDSWFDGVT

-207 VKDSEHDIVL
+207 IKDSEHDIVL
-217 PLYQFTFKVTV
+217 PLYQFTFKVTA
-228 PENIPPTAGAEVELT
+228 PENIPSTAGAEVELT

-264 EAVVDRTANKVVVTL
+264 EVVVDRTANKVVVTL

-364 TVKASAANTT
+364 TVKATAANTT

-389 AAELFKVALVQ
+389 AAELFKVAVVQ

-462 FYADSYYGEGYQS
+462 FFADNYYGEGYQM

-487 EGDVLTIMR
+487 EGNVLT
-496 DGSVKSYGFSSDI
+496 VKKAGAVQSYGFTSDI
-509 AVKYNAEDK
+509 EMTYDAENN
-518 TFAID
+518 TISFAG
-523 TPVKAMVYY
+523 PVTAQVYY
-532 APLANRQCFIANYTA
+532 GSLANRQGYIVNYNAVVKVEAPAQEGSIAGEWNQTVVFGANSAVKDGASAVVTVGVNGNQITLENFIFAGSTATGTLEGNTITILANNSGL
-547 EVKQAPKELDP
+547 P
-558 ALAALVGTW
+558 
-567 KESFTYQ
+567 S
-574 PTYGDP
+574 TYGPAD
-580 VAYSD
+580 SD
-585 NEFTIEATEDGK
+585 IIIT
-597 LLVRNIAKF
+597 
-606 SMHGSEGSGTWIA
+606 
-619 ELSEDGKTLT
+619 LSEDNRTMTASNISTGYGYGIVVTSWT
-629 LSDENPNSPS
+629 AETTAPA
-639 HNVAGP
+639 AGE
-645 VTGAIL
+645 
-651 TLSDDGMTLSSEK
+651 D
-664 FLYSS
+664 
-669 QYSPYLKDYVA
+669 
-680 VKNAESANPLEQFV
+680 PLAQFS
-694 GPWSETFV
+694 GPWTETYV

-715 GEFTVSVV
+715 GEFTVSIV

-747 SDDGKTISLEDAEQ
+747 SEDGKTISLEDAEQ
-761 YGHPYFGPM
+761 YGHPYFGPLS
-770 TYAGPI
+770 YAGPI

-789 AYDNAVANYVA
+789 AYNNAVANYVA

>member
-1 MKKVLCALAVGAML
+1 MKKVLCALAAGAML

-107 LTPTIDMFEGE
+107 LTPTIDMFTDGQ

-411 EGETIE
+411 EGETIQWE
-417 WAESFDIYRYESDI
+417 ESFDLYRYESDI
-431 PSGQPNISKKGV
+431 TSGEPKASIKNV
-443 FTIALSD
+443 FTVALSD

-462 FYADSYYGEGYQS
+462 FKADMYYNQGQM
-475 ISNKGGEYYADI
+475 ISNKGGEYYADV
-487 EGDVLTIMR
+487 EGNVLTIKYK
-496 DGSVKSYGFSSDI
+496 GSTLSYGFSKDFNLVYDAEAQTITSAAPI
-509 AVKYNAEDK
+509 A
-518 TFAID
+518 T
-523 TPVKAMVYY
+523 Y
-532 APLANRQCFIANYTA
+532 AYGGVLANRDCFVVNYSVAVKVEAPVQEGSIAGTWDQVASVGGSAANSTVTIAVDGTTVTLTDFLYAGVTVTGTLNGDTVTIPAYTMISDSTGPITADLVLTISADKKTITAPDFNIGGWIDVTGYTA
-547 EVKQAPKELDP
+547 TKQGGDDAESSFDVTAICGEYWETFSGFWPTAGTTVIEVSDDP
-558 ALAALVGTW
+558 NYDVKITFFKPMYGTN
-567 KESFTYQ
+567 Y
-574 PTYGDP
+574 D
-580 VAYSD
+580 VAYGNVSGD
-585 NEFTIEATEDGK
+585 GKVITIAAFESVMFGSCPEFTITVDGT
-597 LLVRNIAKF
+597 N
-606 SMHGSEGSGTWIA
+606 
-619 ELSEDGKTLT
+619 
-629 LSDENPNSPS
+629 
-639 HNVAGP
+639 
-645 VTGAIL
+645 
-651 TLSDDGMTLSSEK
+651 LSS
-664 FLYSS
+664 
-669 QYSPYLKDYVA
+669 DY
-680 VKNAESANPLEQFV
+680 
-694 GPWSETFV
+694 G
-702 NKPYS
+702 
-707 WSSETVYS
+707 
-715 GEFTVSVV
+715 
-723 DGKLYFENMFGFGS
+723 
-737 YGAGKFYGTL
+737 
-747 SDDGKTISLEDAEQ
+747 
-761 YGHPYFGPM
+761 
-770 TYAGPI
+770 
-776 TLTVEGNTLKVAS
+776 GNL
-789 AYDNAVANYVA
+789 AYTAM
-800 TKK
+800 KK

>member
-1 MKKVLCALAVGAML
+1 MKKVLCALAAGAML

-48 DGLSQIVSNLQDKVY
+48 DGLSQIVSNLQNKVY

-74 GNITG
+74 GNVTG
-79 YRISF
+79 YEISF

-99 QGDKGVAG
+99 QGDKGIAG
-107 LTPTIDMFEGE
+107 LTPTIDMFTDGQ

-177 PGAPGEKGD
+177 PGDKGD

-228 PENIPPTAGAEVELT
+228 PENIPPTAGAEIELT

-264 EAVVDRTANKVVVTL
+264 EVVVDRTANKVVVTL

-348 TATVAPASKAV
+348 SATVDPASKAV

-389 AAELFKVALVQ
+389 AAELFKVAVVQ

-411 EGETIE
+411 EGETIQ
-417 WAESFDIYRYESDI
+417 WAESFDLYRYESDI
-431 PSGQPNISKKGV
+431 TTGKPKASIKNV
-443 FTIALSD
+443 FTVALSD

-462 FYADSYYGEGYQS
+462 FKADMYYNQGQM
-475 ISNKGGEYYADI
+475 ISNKGGEYYADV
-487 EGDVLTIMR
+487 EGNVLTIKYK
-496 DGSVKSYGFSSDI
+496 GSTLSYGFSKDFNLVYDAEAQTITSAAPI
-509 AVKYNAEDK
+509 A
-518 TFAID
+518 T
-523 TPVKAMVYY
+523 Y
-532 APLANRQCFIANYTA
+532 AYGGVLANRDCFVVNYSVAVKVEAPVQEGSIAGTWDQVASVGGSAANSTVTIAVDGTTVTLTDFLYAGVTVTGTLNGDTVTIPANTMISNSTGPITADLVLTISADKKTITAPDFNIGGWINVTGYTA
-547 EVKQAPKELDP
+547 TKQGGDDAESSFDVTAICGEYWETFSGFWPTAGTTVIEVSDDP
-558 ALAALVGTW
+558 NYDVKITFF
-567 KESFTYQ
+567 K
-574 PTYGDP
+574 PTYGTNYD
-580 VAYSD
+580 VAYGNVSGD
-585 NEFTIEATEDGK
+585 GKVITIAAFQSVMFGSCPEFTITVDGT
-597 LLVRNIAKF
+597 N
-606 SMHGSEGSGTWIA
+606 
-619 ELSEDGKTLT
+619 
-629 LSDENPNSPS
+629 
-639 HNVAGP
+639 
-645 VTGAIL
+645 
-651 TLSDDGMTLSSEK
+651 LSS
-664 FLYSS
+664 
-669 QYSPYLKDYVA
+669 DYGG
-680 VKNAESANPLEQFV
+680 NL
-694 GPWSETFV
+694 
-702 NKPYS
+702 
-707 WSSETVYS
+707 VY
-715 GEFTVSVV
+715 TA
-723 DGKLYFENMFGFGS
+723 M
-737 YGAGKFYGTL
+737 
-747 SDDGKTISLEDAEQ
+747 
-761 YGHPYFGPM
+761 
-770 TYAGPI
+770 
-776 TLTVEGNTLKVAS
+776 
-789 AYDNAVANYVA
+789 
-800 TKK
+800 KK

>member
-1 MKKVLCALAVGAML
+1 MKKVLCALAAGAML

-48 DGLSQIVSNLQDKVY
+48 DGLSQIVSNLQNKVY

-74 GNITG
+74 GNVTG
-79 YRISF
+79 YEISF

-107 LTPTIDMFEGE
+107 LTPTIDMFTDGQ

-126 DWILDSNGK
+126 DWILDSNGN

-177 PGAPGEKGD
+177 PGDKGD

-207 VKDSEHDIVL
+207 IAGSEHDIVF

-389 AAELFKVALVQ
+389 AAELFKVAVVQ

-411 EGETIE
+411 EGETIQWE
-417 WAESFDIYRYESDI
+417 ETFDLYRYESDI
-431 PSGQPNISKKGV
+431 TTGKPKASFKNV
-443 FTIALSD
+443 FTVALSD

-462 FYADSYYGEGYQS
+462 FKADVYYNQGQMVS
-475 ISNKGGEYYADI
+475 AKGGEYYADI
-487 EGDVLTIMR
+487 EGNIVTIKTN
-496 DGSVKSYGFSSDI
+496 GSVMSYGFSKDFDLAYDAEAQTMAASAPI
-509 AVKYNAEDK
+509 AA
-518 TFAID
+518 
-523 TPVKAMVYY
+523 Y
-532 APLANRQCFIANYTA
+532 AYGGVLANRDCFVVNYSVA
-547 EVKQAPKELDP
+547 VKQPEAPAGVDVTAFYGTYNEANP
-558 ALAALVGTW
+558 AP
-567 KESFTYQ
+567 Y
-574 PTYGDP
+574 
-580 VAYSD
+580 AYSKETLVITESD
-585 NEFTIEATEDGK
+585 NSSYDLKMQFFYTSGEYSSGYELAYGKVNADGTVIEVTFITS
-597 LLVRNIAKF
+597 NI
-606 SMHGSEGSGTWIA
+606 
-619 ELSEDGKTLT
+619 L
-629 LSDENPNSPS
+629 
-639 HNVAGP
+639 GP
-645 VTGAIL
+645 VTGTTAMSVNGNTISGTIQTQYMGVVEYSATKEASFDISSL
-651 TLSDDGMTLSSEK
+651 YGTYNEANPAPYAYSKETLVITKSDNSSYDLKMQFFYTSGE
-664 FLYSS
+664 YSS
-669 QYSPYLKDYVA
+669 GYELAYGKVNAGGTAIEVTFTTSNILGPVSGTTVLS
-680 VKNAESANPLEQFV
+680 VKGN
-694 GPWSETFV
+694 
-702 NKPYS
+702 
-707 WSSETVYS
+707 
-715 GEFTVSVV
+715 
-723 DGKLYFENMFGFGS
+723 
-737 YGAGKFYGTL
+737 
-747 SDDGKTISLEDAEQ
+747 TISGTIQTQ
-761 YGHPYFGPM
+761 YMGV
-770 TYAGPI
+770 
-776 TLTVEGNTLKVAS
+776 VEYS
-789 AYDNAVANYVA
+789 A
-800 TKK
+800 TK

>member
-1 MKKVLCALAVGAML
+1 MKKVLCALAAGAML

-38 EIVAAMDLEV
+38 EIVAALDVEMDGVSNIL
-48 DGLSQIVSNLQDKVY
+48 SNLQDKVY
-63 VTGVDPIKDAA
+63 VTGVTELKDAA
-74 GNITG
+74 GNVTG
-79 YRISF
+79 YEISF

-300 QTVEFAAGELVTV
+300 KTVEFAAGELVTV

-389 AAELFKVALVQ
+389 AAELFKVAVVQ

-411 EGETIE
+411 EGNVIE
-417 WAESFDIYRYESDI
+417 WAESFDIFRYESDI
-431 PSGQPNISKKGV
+431 TSGQPNVSKKGV

-462 FYADSYYGEGYQS
+462 FKADMYYNQGQM
-475 ISNKGGEYYADI
+475 ISNKGGEYYADV
-487 EGDVLTIMR
+487 EGNVLTIKYK
-496 DGSVKSYGFSSDI
+496 GSTLSYGFSKDFNLVYDAEAQTITSAAPI
-509 AVKYNAEDK
+509 A
-518 TFAID
+518 T
-523 TPVKAMVYY
+523 Y
-532 APLANRQCFIANYTA
+532 AYGGVLANRDCFVVNYSVAVKVEAPVQEGSIAGTWEQVASVGGSAANSTVTIAVDGTTVTLTDFLYAGVTVTGTLNGDTITIPAYTMISNSTGPITADLVLTISADKKTITAPDFNIGGWIDVTGYTA
-547 EVKQAPKELDP
+547 TKQGGDDAESSFDVTAICGEYWETFSGYWPTPGTTVIEVSDDP
-558 ALAALVGTW
+558 NYDVKITFFKPMYGTN
-567 KESFTYQ
+567 Y
-574 PTYGDP
+574 D
-580 VAYSD
+580 VAYGNVSGD
-585 NEFTIEATEDGK
+585 GKVITIAAFESVMFGSCPEFTITVDGT
-597 LLVRNIAKF
+597 N
-606 SMHGSEGSGTWIA
+606 
-619 ELSEDGKTLT
+619 
-629 LSDENPNSPS
+629 
-639 HNVAGP
+639 
-645 VTGAIL
+645 
-651 TLSDDGMTLSSEK
+651 LSS
-664 FLYSS
+664 
-669 QYSPYLKDYVA
+669 DY
-680 VKNAESANPLEQFV
+680 
-694 GPWSETFV
+694 G
-702 NKPYS
+702 
-707 WSSETVYS
+707 
-715 GEFTVSVV
+715 
-723 DGKLYFENMFGFGS
+723 
-737 YGAGKFYGTL
+737 
-747 SDDGKTISLEDAEQ
+747 
-761 YGHPYFGPM
+761 
-770 TYAGPI
+770 
-776 TLTVEGNTLKVAS
+776 GNL
-789 AYDNAVANYVA
+789 AYTAM
-800 TKK
+800 KK

>member
-107 LTPTIDMFEGE
+107 LTPTIDMFTDGQ

-411 EGETIE
+411 EGETIQWE
-417 WAESFDIYRYESDI
+417 ESFDLYRYESDI
-431 PSGQPNISKKGV
+431 TSGEPKASIKNV
-443 FTIALSD
+443 FTVALSD

-462 FYADSYYGEGYQS
+462 FKADMYYNQGQM
-475 ISNKGGEYYADI
+475 ISNKGGEYYADV
-487 EGDVLTIMR
+487 EGNVLTIKYK
-496 DGSVKSYGFSSDI
+496 GSTLSYGFSKDFNLVYDAEAQTITSAAPI
-509 AVKYNAEDK
+509 A
-518 TFAID
+518 T
-523 TPVKAMVYY
+523 Y
-532 APLANRQCFIANYTA
+532 AYGGVLANRDCFVVNYSVAVKVEAPVQEGSIAGTWDQVASVGGSAANSTVTIAVDGTTVTLTDFLYAGVTVTGTLNGDTVTIPAYTMISDSTGPITADLVLTISADKKTITAPDFNIGGWIDVTGYTA
-547 EVKQAPKELDP
+547 TKQGGDDAESSFDVTAICGEYWETFSGFWPTAGTTVIEVSDDP
-558 ALAALVGTW
+558 NYDVKITFFKPMYGTN
-567 KESFTYQ
+567 Y
-574 PTYGDP
+574 D
-580 VAYSD
+580 VAYGNVSGD
-585 NEFTIEATEDGK
+585 GKVITIAAFESVMFGSCPEFTITVDGT
-597 LLVRNIAKF
+597 N
-606 SMHGSEGSGTWIA
+606 
-619 ELSEDGKTLT
+619 
-629 LSDENPNSPS
+629 
-639 HNVAGP
+639 
-645 VTGAIL
+645 
-651 TLSDDGMTLSSEK
+651 LSS
-664 FLYSS
+664 
-669 QYSPYLKDYVA
+669 DY
-680 VKNAESANPLEQFV
+680 
-694 GPWSETFV
+694 G
-702 NKPYS
+702 
-707 WSSETVYS
+707 
-715 GEFTVSVV
+715 
-723 DGKLYFENMFGFGS
+723 
-737 YGAGKFYGTL
+737 
-747 SDDGKTISLEDAEQ
+747 
-761 YGHPYFGPM
+761 
-770 TYAGPI
+770 
-776 TLTVEGNTLKVAS
+776 GNL
-789 AYDNAVANYVA
+789 AYTAM
-800 TKK
+800 KK